1 MTFSFACV
9 TITYIPFGGQVEL
22 ELFTMEVGRCHEKKM
37 RGGSQTVTF
46 ELVSKLLG
54 GGVCKSY
61 IF

>member
-1 MTFSFACV
+1 MTFSLACV

-46 ELVSKLLG
+46 ELVSKLLSG
-54 GGVCKSY
+54 GGL
-61 IF
+61 